1 MEFSRYVTLAMLFAA
16 GHGLGRY
23 AGHPPAVLT
32 GALMALLG
40 VVLIL
45 AIMALG
51 G

>member
-1 MEFSRYVTLAMLFAA
+1 MLFAA
-16 GHGLGRY
+16 GHELGRY
-23 AGHPPAVLT
+23 AGHPRPFVT
-32 GALMALLG
+32 GVLMALLG